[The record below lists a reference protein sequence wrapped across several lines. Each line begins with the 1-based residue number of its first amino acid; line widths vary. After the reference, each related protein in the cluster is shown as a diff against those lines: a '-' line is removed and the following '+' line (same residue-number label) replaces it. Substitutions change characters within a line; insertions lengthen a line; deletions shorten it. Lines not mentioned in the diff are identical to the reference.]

1 MPIERKPFLY
11 ILYKR
16 SSRDIYDVSFS
27 MVKHGGYVPLI
38 IANRLWQ
45 GSVWRLSSLVSQAYP
60 LGVLY
65 VLDVYSM
72 EGTHKSN
79 FKFLINFINFY
90 RQKNRLHFLL
100 IIMKEKCKQIKIQKK
115 KTYFVEQHCGLHICT
130 YPYQIVL
137 MCQKI
142 LSTKYSILSR
152 SGMLSVSY
160 VVGTVNR

>member
-1 MPIERKPFLY
+1 
-11 ILYKR
+11 
-16 SSRDIYDVSFS
+16 

-38 IANRLWQ
+38 FANRLWQ

-72 EGTHKSN
+72 ESTHKSN
-79 FKFLINFINFY
+79 FKFLINFIMNFY

-115 KTYFVEQHCGLHICT
+115 KNLPDCANVSENTFD
-130 YPYQIVL
+130 
-137 MCQKI
+137 KI
-142 LSTKYSILSR
+142 FNSYS
-152 SGMLSVSY
+152 
-160 VVGTVNR
+160 